1 MGKPVCLVLIFFLF
15 LSGAAMA
22 DTIGLRLGLFV
33 DTPDMLAALTDWQ
46 QFFLTPHVEYK
57 QRFGNVD
64 VYAGGEYTFGLA
76 GLYPQFLFGEELIGL
91 HLPLGTP
98 SEFLIKLH
106 NKNDFRFNP
115 EEEDGEASGRVQ
127 PSVGYGLF
135 LPWGELSLALGTPL
149 DYPMWGGGADIMF
162 GLEPRLAY
170 ISPFWVG
177 IEAAGKFA
185 MLPDTSVDG
194 MEIAVNYAQDQLYGA
209 LIFDVAESWDYF
221 SLKAEVDYSFNFIIL
236 KGGIKVG
243 NLADF
248 EDLSMAASV
257 GIKYRF

>member
-1 MGKPVCLVLIFFLF
+1 MGTPVCLFLIFFLF

-33 DTPDMLAALTDWQ
+33 DTPDVQAALEDWRQ
-46 QFFLTPHVEYK
+46 LFLSPHLEYK

-76 GLYPQFLFGEELIGL
+76 GLYPQFLFGEERIGL
-91 HLPLGTP
+91 HLPLDTS
-98 SEFLIKLH
+98 SEFLIKLQ

-115 EEEDGEASGRVQ
+115 AEEDGEAAGRSM

-135 LPWGELSLALGTPL
+135 LPWGELSLTLGTPL
-149 DYPMWGGGADIMF
+149 DYPLWGGEGDIIF

-170 ISPFWVG
+170 TSPFWVG
-177 IEAAGKFA
+177 IEAAGKFV
-185 MLPDTSVDG
+185 MLPAPLVDG
-194 MEIAVNYAQDQLYGA
+194 MEAAINYTHDQLYGA

-221 SLKAEVDYSFNFIIL
+221 SLKVEADYFFNFIIL
-236 KGGIKVG
+236 RGGLEVG
-243 NLADF
+243 NLADL
-248 EDLSMAASV
+248 DTLALAASV

>member
-1 MGKPVCLVLIFFLF
+1 MGKSFCSFLIFFLF

-33 DTPDMLAALTDWQ
+33 DTPDVSAALEDWQ
-46 QFFLTPHVEYK
+46 QLFLTPQVEYK

-76 GLYPQFLFGEELIGL
+76 GLYPQFLFAEERIGL
-91 HLPLGTP
+91 HLPLAAS
-98 SEFLIKLH
+98 SEILIKLQ

-115 EEEDGEASGRVQ
+115 EEDGEAAGRAL

-149 DYPMWGGGADIMF
+149 DYPLWGGEGDIILS
-162 GLEPRLAY
+162 LEPRLAY

-177 IEAAGKFA
+177 IEAAGKFV
-185 MLPDTSVDG
+185 MLPDPSVDG
-194 MEIAVNYAQDQLYGA
+194 MEVAVNYAQDQLYGA
-209 LIFDVAESWDYF
+209 LIFDVAESWEYF
-221 SLKAEVDYSFNFIIL
+221 SLKVEADYSFNFIIL

-243 NLADF
+243 NLADL
-248 EDLSMAASV
+248 DALALAVSV